1 MGEEEQNPNSIYIP
15 HELLEEIVIRL
26 PSKSIQKWR
35 TVSKQWRS
43 ILGSRRFRD
52 KHMSLPKSRKIL
64 AAYNCDCGGRL
75 RPLPD
80 SESRFKGDEEIV
92 YIHCDAAR
100 LSLTCDGLV
109 CFLEHDWIIVLNPS
123 TRQLRRF
130 PSGLTPHHTFRFVF
144 GNNIYSLDIYVFF
157 LESNFGTRKQLIK
170 LKNFISFRTLAPFPS
185 RILVNGIR

>member
-43 ILGSRRFRD
+43 ILESRRFRD

-75 RPLPD
+75 RHLPD
-80 SESRFKGDEEIV
+80 FESRFKGDEEIV

-130 PSGLTPHHTFRFVF
+130 PSGLKSHHTFRYVF
-144 GNNIYSLDIYVFF
+144 GNNL
-157 LESNFGTRKQLIK
+157 LI
-170 LKNFISFRTLAPFPS
+170 FYF
-185 RILVNGIR
+185 